1 MVTKTSTTSL
11 ELQQDSAD
19 KRPILLII
27 THATG
32 FFLILTP
39 STFLFPL
46 CVTQT
51 EERGEIK
58 LSFVN

>member
-32 FFLILTP
+32 FSFLLLVVFIP
-39 STFLFPL
+39 SSLL
-46 CVTQT
+46 SSRVTKRR
-51 EERGEIK
+51 EER
-58 LSFVN
+58 SS